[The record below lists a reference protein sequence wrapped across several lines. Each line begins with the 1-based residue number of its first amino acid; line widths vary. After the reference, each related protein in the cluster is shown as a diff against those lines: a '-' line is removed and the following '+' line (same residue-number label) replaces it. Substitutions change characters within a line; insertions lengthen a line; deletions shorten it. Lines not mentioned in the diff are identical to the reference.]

1 MHLNEFA
8 SDLTA
13 LDMTQFDEF
22 RSLLR
27 SADDLGIAHAPTV
40 SYFSRNTVV
49 RHLRLHFL
57 EWGDPD
63 APPLLLIHGGN
74 QSAHSWDL
82 VSLHL
87 ADRFHVYALDQRGH
101 GDSEWSRDAD
111 YSVPAL
117 AADARGFIAQL
128 GLVDP
133 IIVGHSLGGL
143 VTMTLAAETP
153 ALPRALVIVDT
164 APEISQQGSQAVRNF
179 ILANAEFDS
188 IDQFVDRVTKY
199 DPYRSPEHIQRT
211 VRYNL
216 LERADGRFIAKS
228 DRMLHDAEFAKRR
241 PMGEGRPADLES
253 VRAIDCP
260 TLIIRGGDSEV
271 LEPAA
276 AERFAAALPR
286 GQLATVPKAGHNVH
300 GQNTPGFLAAL
311 RPFIAGL

>member
-8 SDLTA
+8 GDLTA

-22 RSLLR
+22 QSLLR
-27 SADDLGIAHAPTV
+27 SASDLGISHDPQV
-40 SYFSRNTVV
+40 RYRSRNTVM

-57 EWGDPD
+57 EWGDPE

-117 AADARGFIAQL
+117 TADARGFIAQL

-143 VTMTLAAETP
+143 VTMTLAAESP
-153 ALPRALVIVDT
+153 SLPRALVIVDT
-164 APEISQQGSQAVRNF
+164 APEISHEGAQAVRNF

-188 IDQFVDRVTKY
+188 VDQFVDRVVKY
-199 DPYRSPEHIQRT
+199 DPYRSPEHVQRT

-241 PMGEGRPADLES
+241 PHGRGP
-253 VRAIDCP
+253 VRHPGQRARDRLP
-260 TLIIRGGDSEV
+260 DAGG
-271 LEPAA
+271 A
-276 AERFAAALPR
+276 RR
-286 GQLATVPKAGHNVH
+286 
-300 GQNTPGFLAAL
+300 
-311 RPFIAGL
+311 

>member
-8 SDLTA
+8 DDLAACDLT
-13 LDMTQFDEF
+13 QSDEF
-22 RSLLR
+22 QSLLR
-27 SADDLGIAHAPTV
+27 SAADLEIPHDPDVRYA
-40 SYFSRNTVV
+40 SRNTVV

-63 APPLLLIHGGN
+63 APPLVLIHGGN

-117 AADARGFIAQL
+117 TADARGFIAQL

-143 VTMTLAAETP
+143 VTMTLAAESP
-153 ALPRALVIVDT
+153 SLPRALVIVDT
-164 APEISQQGSQAVRNF
+164 APEISHEGSQAVRNF

-188 IDQFVDRVTKY
+188 IDQFVERVVKY

-241 PMGEGRPADLES
+241 PMGAGRPVNIDS

-260 TLIIRGGDSEV
+260 TLVVRGGESEV
-271 LEPAA
+271 LERDS
-276 AERFAAALPR
+276 AERFASALPR
-286 GQLATVPKAGHNVH
+286 GQLAEVPKAGHNVH
-300 GQNTPGFLAAL
+300 GQNTPGFLEAV
-311 RPFIAGL
+311 RPFLDAL